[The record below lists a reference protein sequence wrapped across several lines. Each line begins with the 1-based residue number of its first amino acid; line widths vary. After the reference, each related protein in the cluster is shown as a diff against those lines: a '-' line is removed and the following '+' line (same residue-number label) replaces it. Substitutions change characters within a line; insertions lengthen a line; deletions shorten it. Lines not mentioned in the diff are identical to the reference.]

1 MIGIISSGAILS
13 ALLGAALPHSGE
25 PASAAAA
32 TWNTPPP
39 LTQVARE
46 AQVIPW
52 EKGTLFLPAMT
63 DPDYEPAFS
72 VYRDSQMLKVQRTG
86 HSVVLD
92 PGTYTVRWGSGD
104 LTQRLERSVEVRA
117 GNATVVD
124 VDWSGLVIR
133 AIDETRTTIGYNYEV
148 VQLPTYSTFG
158 VGHSAEEVLGEHQ
171 LTWLLPPGLYKIIP
185 VGEDYS
191 TIVNF
196 TTVRLLP
203 GELTHLSL
211 VVDPVSGNLLG
222 AGTVVLPGGQR
233 GHAGV
238 LYAATHANLLL
249 DHQAGGA
256 EGLSRQDFSFSGTGE
271 LRFTHDSDHYSLSCR
286 SLLEEG
292 LTHVQDVGW
301 RILTDRFL
309 ARAVGV
315 RKLGGRIGLYSR
327 LFIENKVLPGR
338 VYLDSPTEFM
348 KIDRNGRVSSHG
360 TAEELRLSPGGLPLT
375 LQEGFGINLVAL
387 KTERNSLFLRTG
399 YGFRQTI
406 NGSVFS
412 ADTPSDELL
421 AAVGADSLLNDPEHA
436 NFYMEQLSSTL
447 YGIEESLVFSGRLG
461 KRILLGADLD
471 VLLPQGGGKS
481 IIDAEGTI
489 NFRLTKS
496 ISLYYSL
503 RYLDDPAVAEEAL
516 VEGSARL
523 RLTHVF

>member
-1 MIGIISSGAILS
+1 MISMTVPGTI
-13 ALLGAALPHSGE
+13 LLGLLLATPSAG
-25 PASAAAA
+25 PAS
-32 TWNTPPP
+32 WEMPDP
-39 LTQVARE
+39 LTQLARE

-63 DPDYEPAFS
+63 DPDYEPAYS
-72 VYRDSQMLKVQRTG
+72 VYQGTQMLKVQRMG
-86 HSVVLD
+86 HSVVLT

-104 LTQRLERSVEVRA
+104 LTQRLERTVEVRA

-124 VDWSGLVIR
+124 ADWSGLVIR
-133 AIDETRTTIGYNYEV
+133 GIDETRTTIGYNYEV
-148 VQLPTYSTFG
+148 VQLPSYSTFG
-158 VGHSAEEVLGEHQ
+158 VGRSAEEVLGEHQ
-171 LTWLLPPGLYKIIP
+171 ITWLLRPGLYKIIP

-211 VVDPVSGNLLG
+211 VIDPVTGNLLG
-222 AGTVVLPGGQR
+222 AGTELLPGEQR
-233 GHAGV
+233 GKAGV

-249 DHQAGGA
+249 DHQTGGA
-256 EGLSRQDFSFSGTGE
+256 EGISRKDFSFSGTGE
-271 LRFTHDSDHYSLSCR
+271 LRFSSDSEHYSLSCR

-301 RILTDRFL
+301 RILTDRLL

-315 RKLGGRIGLYSR
+315 RKLGGRVGLYAR
-327 LFIENKVLPGR
+327 LFVENKALPGR
-338 VYLDSPTEFM
+338 VYLDSPVEFM
-348 KIDRNGRVSSHG
+348 KIDRDNRVKDYG
-360 TAEELRLSPGGLPLT
+360 VADEVRLSPGGLPLT
-375 LQEGFGINLVAL
+375 LQEGVGINLVAM
-387 KTERNSLFLRTG
+387 KTERSSLFLRTG

-406 NGSVFS
+406 NSSVFA
-412 ADTPSDELL
+412 ADTPTDELL
-421 AAVGADSLLNDPEHA
+421 AAVGADTLLTDPAHA
-436 NFYMEQLSSTL
+436 NFYMEQHSSSL
-447 YGIEESLVFSGRLG
+447 YGIEESVVFSGRLG
-461 KRILLGADLD
+461 RRILLGADLD
-471 VLLPQGGGKS
+471 FLLPQGGGKN
-481 IIDAEGTI
+481 IVDAEGTI

-503 RYLDDPAVAEEAL
+503 RYLNDPAVAEEAL